1 MVTRNYV
8 AQLRLCIFE
17 SRRILKVHLPINRNF
32 VPDQKAHLV
41 CQPDHCFVM
50 RIMRQPNKIC
60 AQLFRPGEQS
70 AIVLL
75 REGAAATE
83 WRFLVEA
90 NAAKKDWLAVQQ
102 DLCAASF
109 DGAK

>member
-1 MVTRNYV
+1 
-8 AQLRLCIFE
+8 
-17 SRRILKVHLPINRNF
+17 
-32 VPDQKAHLV
+32 DQKAHLV

-70 AIVLL
+70 AVIFF
-75 REGAAATE
+75 RESAATAE

-90 NAAKKDWLAVQQ
+90 NAAQKSWLSVQQ
-102 DLCAASF
+102 DLRATSLNCAEADVVF
-109 DGAK
+109 NDVFVCGDNHAVERGF